1 VNKVNAENVPYE
13 YNRQVLNT
21 ILQAFALLINGVAEG
36 RIGANYNATTSAP
49 TTGDYQVG
57 DIVRNSNPS
66 ELGSASSK
74 YVLFGWICTASSPL
88 TFKEL
93 RCLTGN

>member
-1 VNKVNAENVPYE
+1 VNKLNLSNVPAD
-13 YNRQVLNT
+13 YNRQVISGLMQQVEQLTN
-21 ILQAFALLINGVAEG
+21 ALAEM